1 MRSAVR
7 DGRASP
13 VENLMRNP
21 RFRRARPGTT
31 VVRRNRATIPRATV
45 NWDITVGTNGVA
57 TGSIE
62 NGMRKAVWTAPPSAG
77 NARVGAGQNVNVTP
91 GEVITVSMD
100 LAAEG
105 GSSYILVDMIDGAG
119 QFVAL
124 VSSPNVVQSSSTL
137 KPSRGAVTFKVPASV
152 TRIRVYHRW
161 GSIASAQPGAW
172 LAAGN
177 LLAEARGVALGFFD
191 GATVDDT
198 GYAYSFDGAANA
210 SESVMRAQVTLVR
223 TNLAG
228 QPISDRAT
236 STAGYGVANGA
247 TIAFVS
253 GAEGIRVTAPA
264 GGIKDSGAA
273 LTSGI
278 NNALVYAG
286 RTYTYSVDVT
296 GEVADSW
303 RLSAQ
308 GAWAS
313 GAVTTSSGVTSI
325 GVGETKRL
333 WLTITPTANGVTAL
347 FLLRN
352 DASIASQARIR
363 KVLFEE
369 TTLVLPYL
377 DGDTTPDADL
387 APSWLGAAGS
397 SQSTLSGVVPAG
409 AIGNQGNRL
418 AYLSLQYPGEW
429 VVPTY
434 AANNDSFGQWNT
446 DGIPDI
452 ALVRGKRITMVGT
465 LRMTTPQTGLVSGL
479 ARMFAVQVKIG
490 NDFVTVSRAT
500 GSAPPN
506 VAGIHQVRMS
516 FDVPADATAWGFLRA
531 FNGDQ
536 PSGATVYWSNVAMV
550 IGQYDGPVIDGDM
563 PGCVWR
569 GTPHDSPTVGYVLAA

>member
-1 MRSAVR
+1 MRAAIR

-21 RFRRARPGTT
+21 RFRRARPGTSI
-31 VVRRNRATIPRATV
+31 VRRNRATIPRATTA
-45 NWDITVGTNGVA
+45 WDITIGTNGAA

-62 NGMRKAVWTAPPSAG
+62 NGLRKAVWTAAPTAG
-77 NARVGAGQNVNVTP
+77 NARIGAGQNVSVIA
-91 GEVITVSMD
+91 GEVITVSLD
-100 LAAEG
+100 VAAAG
-105 GSSYILVDMIDGAG
+105 GASNLLVDMIDAG
-119 QFVAL
+119 GTFVSL
-124 VSSPNVVQSSSTL
+124 VTSPGVVQSSSTL
-137 KPSRGAVTFKVPASV
+137 APSRVSVTFRVPLNV
-152 TRIRVYHRW
+152 TRLRVYHRW
-161 GSIASAQPGAW
+161 TALGSAQPGAW

-177 LLAEARGVALGFFD
+177 LLAEARGVALPFFD
-191 GATVDDT
+191 GATVDDS
-198 GYAYSFDGAANA
+198 GFAYSYEGATNA
-210 SESVMRAQVTLVR
+210 SESVARAQVTTVR

-264 GGIKDSGAA
+264 GGVKDSGVA

-313 GAVTTSSGVTSI
+313 GAVTTSSGVTAI

-363 KVLFEE
+363 RVLFEE
-369 TTLVLPYL
+369 TTLVLPYF

-387 APSWLGAAGS
+387 APSWLGTVGV
-397 SQSTLSGVVPAG
+397 SQAVLSGVTPAG
-409 AIGNQGNRL
+409 ATSNQGNRL
-418 AYLSLQYPGEW
+418 SYLSLQYPGEW

-434 AANNDSFGQWNT
+434 APNNDSFGQWT
-446 DGIPDI
+446 SDGIPDI
-452 ALVRGKRITMVGT
+452 ALVRGKRVTMLGT
-465 LRMTTPQTGLVSGL
+465 LRTTATMAGASAL
-479 ARMFAVQVKIG
+479 ARSFAMQIKIG
-490 NDFVTVSRAT
+490 NDFFIVNRST
-500 GSAPPN
+500 GTQPPN
-506 VAGIHQVRMS
+506 TPGVYQVRMT
-516 FDVPADATAWGFLRA
+516 FDVPAEATAWGFLRA

-536 PSGATVYWSNVAMV
+536 PSGAAVYWSNVAMV
-550 IGQYDGPVIDGDM
+550 VGQYDGPVLDGDM

-569 GTPHDSPTVGYVLAA
+569 GTPHDSPTVGYRLAA